1 MMPAS
6 KSHLWLNRRE
16 AVRAGAAVGL
26 AAVVSCALTVT
37 AIAQNATWDGG
48 GANGDWGT
56 AANWAGDASP
66 FATSSTSGTLSF
78 AGSTQTT
85 ATNEAAGRAVN
96 GISFASTASAFT
108 LTGSA
113 ITLGG
118 NVGFSA
124 NPSAVVTQTI
134 NLDMAVSAGRSFD
147 SQANGSLVVNGVI
160 SGSGGVVKG
169 QLGST
174 TFAGANTFT
183 GALDVR
189 AGTAI
194 ATTIAASGSAS
205 SIGAGSYIALGGPAG
220 STATTLT
227 YTGTATA
234 PITVNRA
241 VALPAANSN
250 AGGTITNNGS
260 GPLVFNGV
268 FTNSGASGTKSF
280 TLGGSN
286 NGGNDFQSVITNGTV
301 GGAVAVTK
309 AGVGIWTLSGANTFT
324 GNVSV
329 TAGTLWITSLADGT
343 ANALGVGSQ
352 VNLGSGAT
360 FGGNL
365 AYTGSTAGA
374 TNRTIVL
381 AATTT
386 GQATISNNGS
396 GPVVFGGALTNLGT
410 SGTKTFTLGGSNTGD
425 NDFRSTIADG
435 AGGVLGLTKSGIGVW
450 KISGTNT
457 FSGAM
462 AIAAGTLKVT
472 SLTDAGQ
479 ASSLGTAAGIRVGGG
494 AGGAVLDYVGPGGST
509 NRTIQI
515 GTNSGTPAPTDV
527 GGARI
532 RSNGSGPLVFTSA
545 TFNATGLADSLAP
558 VRTLTLGGTNGGIN
572 AIQGVIVDGLAGTMA
587 TAVTKEDAG
596 VWALSAVNTYSG
608 TTTVSGGTLKLGAA
622 GSIASSPT
630 VNVAAGASF
639 DVSALAGG
647 YGVPSGQTLAGSG
660 TVVGSAVLGS
670 AATLSPGTTVGMLT
684 TAGELTW
691 NPGGN
696 YNWQIL
702 SGTGAAGDSSSWDLA
717 SVTGTLTIASTSVDP
732 FRINLWTIAS
742 TGTGGLVSGPSAN
755 FNPSSNYVWK
765 IASATGGISGFSADK
780 FSISTS
786 ATNGTDGFANDL
798 GGGTFSLSQSGNDLN
813 LVFSAGGGPSVIII
827 DVSSGTQTQTQAGY
841 ATLSGSI
848 PVVKTGG
855 GTLVVD
861 QTNTLTGS
869 TTVQGG
875 VLQLADGAALASSK
889 VVPLAGGTVSLAP
902 YLQTTVGGLT
912 PNAGGL
918 VDLGSG
924 LVTVASGLSPTDLVT
939 AIVAGRGDGSWTG
952 TSGITSSVAASDVA
966 VSIPRAV
973 GWLDNG
979 DGSVTAAFA
988 APGDTNLDWQV
999 DVLDASNFL
1008 SFGKFDSGL
1017 PATWLE
1023 GDFNYDGVVDV
1034 LDAADFFGTGLYDT
1048 GNYNTPSGAAGAVAA
1063 VPEPSS
1069 VPVVACGLITAIG
1082 WHLRRLF
1089 GGVKAA

>member
-26 AAVVSCALTVT
+26 AALVSCALAVT
-37 AIAQNATWDGG
+37 AMAQNATWDGG

-78 AGSTQTT
+78 AGSMQTT

-96 GISFASTASAFT
+96 GISFASTAGAFT

-134 NLDMAVSAGRSFD
+134 NLDMAVSSGRSFD

-286 NGGNDFQSVITNGTV
+286 NGGNDFQSVIINGTV

-309 AGVGIWTLSGANTFT
+309 AGIGIWTLSGANTFT

-329 TAGTLWITSLADGT
+329 TAGTLWITSLADGA

-425 NDFRSTIADG
+425 NEFRSTIADG

-450 KISGTNT
+450 KVSGTNT

-479 ASSLGTAAGIRVGGG
+479 ASSLGTAGAIRVGGG

-558 VRTLTLGGTNGGIN
+558 VRTLTLGGTNGGTN

-596 VWALSAVNTYSG
+596 VWELSAVNTYSG

-622 GSIASSPT
+622 GSIANSPT
-630 VNVAAGASF
+630 ANVAAGASF

-660 TVVGSAVLGS
+660 TVVGSAVFGS
-670 AATLSPGTTVGMLT
+670 AATLSPGATVGMLT

-702 SGTGAAGDSSSWDLA
+702 SGTGGAGDPSSWDLA
-717 SVTGTLTIASTSVDP
+717 SVTGTLTIASTSADS

-742 TGTGGLVSGPSAN
+742 TGTGGLVSGSAAN

-780 FSISTS
+780 FSIGTS

-813 LVFSAGGGPSVIII
+813 LVFSAGGGPSVITIN
-827 DVSSGTQTQTQAGY
+827 VASGTQTQAAAGY
-841 ATLSGSI
+841 PTLFGLT
-848 PVVKTGG
+848 PVAKTGG

-861 QTNTLTGS
+861 QANTLTGS
-869 TTVQGG
+869 TAVQGG
-875 VLQLADGAALASSK
+875 VLQLANAAALGSSK
-889 VVPLAGGTVSLAP
+889 IVPLAGGTVSLTP
-902 YLQTTVGGLT
+902 YLETSVGGLA

-918 VDLGSG
+918 VDVGSG
-924 LVTVASGLSPTDLVT
+924 RLTVASGLTANDLVT
-939 AIVAGRGDGSWTG
+939 AIVVGRGDGSWTG
-952 TSGITSSVAASDVA
+952 TRGITSSTAAASVA
-966 VSIPRAV
+966 SGMPRSV

-979 DGSVTAAFA
+979 DGSLTVAYA
-988 APGDTNLDWQV
+988 APGDTNIDWSIDILDV
-999 DVLDASNFL
+999 SNFL
-1008 SFGKFDSGL
+1008 ALGKFDTGE
-1017 PATWLE
+1017 PATWVE
-1023 GDFNYDGVVDV
+1023 GDFSYDGIVDI
-1034 LDAADFFGTGLYDT
+1034 LDAADFFATGLYDT
-1048 GNYNTPSGAAGAVAA
+1048 GNYNSPPGMSGVAA
-1063 VPEPSS
+1063 VPEPTGTAGLA
-1069 VPVVACGLITAIG
+1069 VAFGAGLWLA
-1082 WHLRRLF
+1082 RRGSRGQLPR
-1089 GGVKAA
+1089 